1 MKKNEICLMTD
12 RDLLEEEHDTEVD
25 IIANDTSWSREDSE
39 YHKML
44 LAEIE
49 KRGLKLLPRLN
60 TFNLFF

>member
-1 MKKNEICLMTD
+1 MKKDISLMTN
-12 RDLLEEEHDTEVD
+12 RELLEEEHDTEVD
-25 IIANDTSWSREDSE
+25 IIANDISWSSEDSE